1 LRKLLQELEVA
12 IVSML
17 DIRGT
22 DFHSE
27 VTYLIDLLLGATLR
41 RLGAKNLLLPG
52 HLIFRDICV
61 KVKHLEDSI
70 FCLPARSDALLFTMP
85 YFEPLTLKLVKS
97 LLKPGDI
104 AIDVGAHIGI
114 YTIFM
119 AKIVGPKG
127 VVVAVEPSPIRK
139 YLVRNIKLNNVK
151 NVLVSGMAAHST
163 QRHLEFYFNLTYSGI
178 GSTVFDW
185 VKNMKQHV
193 RLEVQ
198 ADTLDNIVL
207 SKIPSLNRVKLLKVD
222 VEGAEVDV
230 LKGSS
235 RILELTDYIIF
246 EASKQTLRRCLKI
259 LSDFDIKPIEKS
271 GPRTFNF
278 IATRRG
284 RD

>member
-27 VTYLIDLLLGATLR
+27 VSYLIDLLLGATLR

-163 QRHLEFYFNLTYSGI
+163 QRHLEFYFNLAYSGI

>member
-1 LRKLLQELEVA
+1 MRKLLQELEVA

-27 VTYLIDLLLGATLR
+27 VSYLIDLLLGATLR

-163 QRHLEFYFNLTYSGI
+163 QRHLEFYFNLAYSGI

>member
-27 VTYLIDLLLGATLR
+27 ASYLIDLLLGATLR

-163 QRHLEFYFNLTYSGI
+163 QRHLEFYFNLAYSGI

-230 LKGSS
+230 LKGSP

-259 LSDFDIKPIEKS
+259 LSDFDIKPIEES

>member
-27 VTYLIDLLLGATLR
+27 VSYLIDLLLGATLR

-119 AKIVGPKG
+119 AKIVSPKG

-230 LKGSS
+230 LKGSP